1 MQWRLLGLQFVN
13 NADADPRTDGVD
25 VFTKQEHFVRDYSK
39 SIGQEWSY
47 KGYTVDK
54 FRYPDELRL
63 PETLHGA
70 TWVFLRRIQGKR
82 FLYLTGM
89 FVDYIEH
96 FVLNF

>member
-1 MQWRLLGLQFVN
+1 MQWRLLGLQFVD
-13 NADADPRTDGVD
+13 NADAHPRTDGVE

-70 TWVFLRRIQGKR
+70 TSVSVRRIQGKR
-82 FLYLTGM
+82 FFYLTRM
-89 FVDYIEH
+89 FVYYIEH
-96 FVLNF
+96 FVLNV